1 LLASITEEFMIWCT
15 SARINPTQ
23 MGLSM
28 EQDPKLLTILA
39 EARRE
44 LDPKKR
50 IQEYGKLTQLFVQ
63 RANPLGVVAFS
74 VLNAFKKELKGFKYR
89 GPNMVLDRVYWE
101 K

>member
-1 LLASITEEFMIWCT
+1 
-15 SARINPTQ
+15 

-28 EQDPKLLTILA
+28 EQDPKLITILT

-44 LDPKKR
+44 LVHKKR
-50 IQEYGKLTQLFVQ
+50 IQKYGELTQLFVQ
-63 RANPLGVVAFS
+63 RANPLGVAGFA